1 MKSNSFDTNQNVS
14 SSDEEMQNVPF
25 SHSWIEKELQVTDK
39 EVEDFEKEILD
50 EFTENN
56 INMLISECREKV
68 VYNIAVPLG
77 LGKLVSMGLFGQA
90 DRLGGNVDTTHNV
103 RQKDENGN
111 PIGTEKFQQKY
122 KEHQENNPYTQQ
134 VFDEYHRDPQYK
146 ASNKKISEKR
156 KAGEAVDAYSG
167 KTVARNEEMA
177 QDHIIPTKEIHNDP
191 ARILAGVDGKELA
204 NADSNLVGTL
214 RSLNSAK
221 QDKSMSNFI
230 EKLQAQSETRKA
242 RIEEL
247 KNKQE
252 LTDKEKNELNRLEKQ
267 EEADIELMAELD
279 EKARKEYNGKLN
291 KTYYTGK
298 EFQVDLFVTSSKEA
312 VKMGLQQAFGLFLVD
327 LSNAC
332 FDELADSYKNG
343 FVQGTNEETFF
354 KACEARLKKVAE
366 TVSADWKKLV
376 IAFKDGAISG
386 FISNVITTLIN
397 TFLTTAAKA
406 VRIIREGTKILFDAF
421 KTLLF
426 SDPELDFKDRWDA
439 ALKIIVT
446 GAVAQSG
453 IILQEVFTKLFAN
466 VAFLGNFN
474 TTFATM
480 AAGIITGITTSIVLY
495 GLDKWDPFGSKD
507 VKKRRFLRDKI
518 QEKGQESINY
528 LDEMCQKYGI
538 E

>member
-122 KEHQENNPYTQQ
+122 KEHQENNPYNSK
-134 VFDEYHRDPQYK
+134 EYHGDSRYVANNRK
-146 ASNKKISEKR
+146 LSENR
-156 KAGEAVDAYSG
+156 KAGEAVDAYTG
-167 KTVARNEEMA
+167 KTVAANEKMD
-177 QDHIIPTKEIHNDP
+177 QDHIISAYEIHNDP

-204 NADSNLVGTL
+204 NADSNLVGTSSTL
-214 RSLNSAK
+214 NRSKKAK
-221 QDKSMSNFI
+221 TMSEYI
-230 EKLQAQSETRKA
+230 EQLKAQSEKRKA

-247 KNKQE
+247 KNKEE
-252 LTDKEKNELNRLEKQ
+252 LTDKEKNELNKLKKQ
-267 EEADIELMAELD
+267 EEADLELMAELD
-279 EKARKEYNGKLN
+279 EKARKANDSTIDKA
-291 KTYYTGK
+291 YYTSK
-298 EFQVDLFVTSSKEA
+298 EFQVDLLVTSSKEA
-312 VKMGLQQAFGLFLVD
+312 LKMGLQQAFGLFLVD

-343 FVQGTNEETFF
+343 FIQGTNEETFF
-354 KACEARLKKVAE
+354 KACEARLMKIAE
-366 TVSADWKKLV
+366 TVSSNWKKLV

-397 TFLTTAAKA
+397 TFLTTSKKA
-406 VRIIREGTKILFDAF
+406 IRIIREGTKILFDAL

-426 SDPELDFKDRWDA
+426 SDSELDFKDKWDA

-453 IILQEVFTKLFAN
+453 IILQEVFTKLFAT

-480 AAGIITGITTSIVLY
+480 AAGIITGITTSVVLY
-495 GLDKWDPFGSKD
+495 GLDKWDPFGAKD

-528 LDEMCQKYGI
+528 LDEMCQQYGI